1 MLSGETMR
9 RSMVALLATG
19 LLGAAASAVLAQSPA
34 PFGLGGRVE
43 VSGAGYALTLPD
55 GWAYLRP
62 ATDDDGTLAA
72 FIEAEL
78 EDQDLATRMVVLATE
93 MRPDDI
99 TLLGMAEGRSNCF
112 ARSTPSGGLTLES
125 LVVADLPEPIAE
137 GDLTR
142 PEATVTYLTL
152 PAGAAARIDIS
163 EDTETAPSEHVET
176 SEYVMTDGIT
186 HYRLTCSGPLRP
198 ADHWLSIA
206 ETFEILSWQHTR

>member
-1 MLSGETMR
+1 MR
-9 RSMVALLATG
+9 RSVVALLATG
-19 LLGAAASAVLAQSPA
+19 LLGAATSALLAQSPA

-62 ATDDDGTLAA
+62 TTDDDGTLAV

-78 EDQDLATRMVVLATE
+78 EDQDLAMRLVVLAAE

-99 TLLGMAEGRSNCF
+99 TLLGMGEGRGNCF

-125 LVVADLPEPIAE
+125 LVAADLPMPLAE
-137 GDLTR
+137 GDFAR
-142 PEATVTYLTL
+142 SEPTVTYLTL

-163 EDTETAPSEHVET
+163 EQTGTAPSEHVET

-186 HYRLTCSGPLRP
+186 QYRLRCSGLERP
-198 ADHWLSIA
+198 DDDWLAIV
-206 ETFEILSWQHTR
+206 ETFEFLPPE

>member
-1 MLSGETMR
+1 MR
-9 RSMVALLATG
+9 RPMITLVVTC
-19 LLGAAASAVLAQSPA
+19 LLGATASAVLAQSPA

-62 ATDDDGTLAA
+62 ATDDAGTLAA
-72 FIEAEL
+72 FIEAEVK
-78 EDQDLATRMVVLATE
+78 DQDLAMRMVVLATE
-93 MRPDDI
+93 MRPDDV
-99 TLLGMAEGRSNCF
+99 TLLGMDTGRGNCF
-112 ARSTPSGGLTLES
+112 VRSTPSDGLTLDV
-125 LVVADLPEPIAE
+125 LVAADLPEPIAE

-163 EDTETAPSEHVET
+163 EDTVSAPSEHVET

-186 HYRLTCSGPLRP
+186 QYRLTCSGPVRP

-206 ETFEILSWQHTR
+206 ETFEILPSQHTR